1 MLGTKIQTLRK
12 NKGYSQ
18 EVLAEKLNV
27 VRQTISKWEKELSVP
42 DAEMLKN
49 IAEALDVPI
58 SELLDGN
65 EPAQDVRND
74 LNAIARQLEIIN
86 EQYASQNA
94 KRRKM
99 LTKIG
104 IAVVCLIVL
113 CILASILPI
122 WSNMWHDFGKN
133 LYHAVN
139 MIVPIRF
146 FRGQL

>member
-1 MLGTKIQTLRK
+1 
-12 NKGYSQ
+12 
-18 EVLAEKLNV
+18 
-27 VRQTISKWEKELSVP
+27 
-42 DAEMLKN
+42 MLKN
-49 IAEALDVPI
+49 IADALDVPI
-58 SELLDGN
+58 SELLDGK
-65 EPAQDVRND
+65 EPAQDVKND

-86 EQYASQNA
+86 EQYAAQNT

-104 IAVVCLIVL
+104 IALLCLIIL

-139 MIVPIRF
+139 IIVPIRF
-146 FRGQL
+146 LKGQL